1 MRSPKLW
8 LFYQKAARLH
18 YFCFNYWHYSIF
30 WEKHAIAKGQIHISL
45 IFFGFLHTFLRLS
58 LCIMTAFRVLC
69 AVKKFL
75 PFDKNIHSFP
85 KKTKREPQAPA
96 ALYIFN

>member
-1 MRSPKLW
+1 MRSAKLW
-8 LFYQKAARLH
+8 LFTKRRHVCIIFA
-18 YFCFNYWHYSIF
+18 FNYWHYSIF

-45 IFFGFLHTFLRLS
+45 IFFGILHTFLHIL
-58 LCIMTAFRVLC
+58 LCIMTAFRALC

-75 PFDKNIHSFP
+75 LFDKNIHSFP

-96 ALYIFN
+96 ALSIFN